1 MTEARRPSA
10 GGQTGTGTNRL
21 AAMAVTYFLG
31 VFNDN
36 FFKQAALLLAVAG
49 GLSHLQG
56 QATELFS
63 LPFILFSA
71 WGGWLADRFVKRQV
85 LILAKFLELVAMAI
99 GSWAMVTL
107 NWFWIL
113 AMIFVMGLQS
123 TLFGPALNGT
133 IPELHPADRVPW
145 VNSILKLVTTVAI
158 LLGMA
163 LAGFALDQQWLS
175 TPLPFG
181 RLLVAATVLICA
193 LTGLFASFRI
203 PVHPAAGCRAKFPWS
218 GPLVSLRDAMEL
230 RRDPLLLLAVGC
242 DVFFYF
248 ISLLA
253 VLVINILGLV
263 ELGLGKSATS
273 LLAVSLM
280 IGVCGGALVAG
291 RWTTSWRWTHILTPG
306 ALGMGMCMI
315 GAGLL
320 VRWGDAEVYPVL
332 LAILACTGWFGGLFL
347 IPVSAAIQIRP
358 DASRRGRVIAA
369 ANFLSFAGMWCS
381 GRIYSLLERLLVPSS
396 AMILLGIGTVAAAGL
411 VAVAVRRTG
420 GLKQQER

>member
-1 MTEARRPSA
+1 M
-10 GGQTGTGTNRL
+10 
-21 AAMAVTYFLG
+21 AAMALTYFLG

-49 GLSHLQG
+49 GMSQLQG
-56 QATELFS
+56 RATELFS
-63 LPFILFSA
+63 LPFIFFSA

-85 LILAKFLELVAMAI
+85 LVLAKFLELVAMVI
-99 GSWAMVTL
+99 GSWAIITL

-113 AMIFVMGLQS
+113 VMIFVMGMQS

-145 VNSILKLVTTVAI
+145 VNSILKLVTTAAI

-175 TPLPFG
+175 TPVPFG
-181 RLLVAATVLICA
+181 RLLVAATVLICSLA
-193 LTGLFASFRI
+193 GLFTSFHI
-203 PVHPAAGCRAKFPWS
+203 PVHPAAGSRAEFPWS
-218 GPLVSLRDAMEL
+218 GPLASLMDTMEL
-230 RRDPLLLLAVGC
+230 PRDPLLLLAVGC

-253 VLVINILGLV
+253 VLVINTLGLV

-273 LLAVSLM
+273 LLSVSLM
-280 IGVCGGALVAG
+280 VGVCGGALVAG
-291 RWTTSWRWTHILTPG
+291 RWTTVWRWTHVLAPG
-306 ALGMGMCMI
+306 ALGMGVCMA

-320 VRWGDAEVYPVL
+320 VRWGGAGVYPAL
-332 LAILACTGWFGGLFL
+332 LTILGCTGWFGGLFL

-358 DASRRGRVIAA
+358 DATRRGRVIAA
-369 ANFLSFAGMWCS
+369 ANFLSFSGMWCS
-381 GRIYSLLERLLVPSS
+381 GRIYSLLDRALAPSS
-396 AMILLGIGTVAAAGL
+396 AMVILGLGTVVAAVL
-411 VAVAVRRTG
+411 IAVIVWRPG